1 MQHERYLKWLLWSCL
16 GGLFFCSSGL
26 SRASAVLPEVTR
38 PSIITATTTAAN
50 LAMSLAYY
58 EDIDQVMTADD
69 MYRLPKE
76 RWHPYS
82 DLDFRAG
89 NSRSAYWMTFSFQ
102 GDTTLARNSEF
113 MLEFNVAFLSM
124 LDIYLLRDNTVH
136 TYLTG
141 VERPLSQRP
150 YPIEIPVIPLLLGP
164 QEKAT
169 VLVRVA
175 NEGPILLPTTLYP
188 KQQFHLSRANR
199 NLMLGAFLSLCIVLG
214 SYNLF
219 LYFSIRDNSYLLY
232 TLSIFLL
239 GWLQASVQGFTAHYL
254 WQDHFRE
261 MADSEP
267 SLILWGWYAAQLLF
281 TRKFLELSVNFKR
294 LDRLFIGLTVF
305 CCVMM
310 VASCFPPLYWCWEV
324 YGIASPLLVVIIMA
338 TGIYA
343 YRRGLRSARFF
354 LIGGSFLLLGGM
366 CTSLYYMGVLP
377 ASVLAKNGV
386 VIGSAIEGILYSL
399 ALADR
404 INGIQRENLQAQKQA
419 RLALEASNKEKDEFL
434 IAVSHELR
442 TPLNAIMGAI
452 ELSKKEMQIDKLK
465 ENNEITALG
474 WQRMQDSVDNLLY
487 LSTLNANKLTP
498 VTKPLS
504 VHELVNGLIGDI
516 KDACAD
522 KQLRFNTAIELPEH
536 RRLVGDADIMR
547 MLLKQL
553 LKNAVMF
560 THQGSVSLTLSE
572 TTSEDGSHALT
583 AIIEDTGDGIAP
595 ERLSTLFDAFR
606 QGSSGYNRTHEGLG
620 VGLNICKRLIQLVQG
635 DMQIQSAPGQG
646 TRITLQIPLMR
657 SQLDADT
664 RAHLLTATST

>member
-1 MQHERYLKWLLWSCL
+1 MQHERYIKWLLWCFL
-16 GGLFFCSSGL
+16 GGLFFCSSGAVC
-26 SRASAVLPEVTR
+26 ASSLLPELTR
-38 PSIITATTTAAN
+38 PSIITPSTTAAN
-50 LAMSLAYY
+50 LALSLAYF
-58 EDIDQVMTADD
+58 EDTEQVMTVDD
-69 MYRLPKE
+69 MQRLPKE

-102 GDTTLARNSEF
+102 GDATLAPDSKF
-113 MLEFNVAFLSM
+113 MLEFNVAFLTL
-124 LDIYLLRDNTVH
+124 LDIHLLREDTIQ
-136 TYLTG
+136 TYLSG

-150 YPIEIPVIPLLLGP
+150 YPVEIPVIPLLLGP
-164 QEKAT
+164 HEKVT

-175 NEGPILLPTTLYP
+175 NEGPILLPPTLYS

-254 WQDHFRE
+254 WQDYFRNLT
-261 MADSEP
+261 DSEP
-267 SLILWGWYAAQLLF
+267 SLLLWGWYASQLMF
-281 TRKFLELSVNFKR
+281 TRKFLELSTNFKAV
-294 LDRLFIGLTVF
+294 DRLFIGLIVF

-310 VASCFPPLYWCWEV
+310 VASCFPPLYWCWEL
-324 YGIASPLLVVIIMA
+324 YGIVSPMLIVIILA

-354 LIGGSFLLLGGM
+354 LMGGSFLLLGGL
-366 CTSLYYMGVLP
+366 CTSSYYMGILP
-377 ASVLAKNGV
+377 ANVLAKNGV

-419 RLALEASNKEKDEFL
+419 RLALEASNNDKDEFL

-452 ELSKKEMQIDKLK
+452 ELSKKELAIDKLK
-465 ENNEITALG
+465 ENNELTASGL
-474 WQRMQDSVDNLLY
+474 QRMQDSVDNLLY
-487 LSTLNANKLTP
+487 LSTLNANNLTP
-498 VTKPLS
+498 AVSPFS
-504 VHELVNGLIGDI
+504 VHELVHELACDI
-516 KDACAD
+516 KAACAD
-522 KQLRFNTAIELPEH
+522 KHLRFDIAIEFPEH
-536 RRLVGDADIMR
+536 RRLVGDVDILR

-572 TTSEDGSHALT
+572 TIGENDTHQLT
-583 AIIEDTGDGIAP
+583 AKIEDTGDGIAP

-646 TRITLQIPLMR
+646 TCITLHIPLTR

-664 RAHLLTATST
+664 RAQLLTATSA